1 MSVKNTILIVD
12 DEISYL
18 ELLKSILEQEGYENV
33 IAESNPLN
41 VEKIL
46 NDNKVDLILLDIYMP
61 EMNGLELLEKIYPQH
76 PDIPV
81 IIVTAVDDKNLAM
94 KAVEFGAY
102 EFIVKPPETDRLFL
116 TIRRA
121 LSYKLLEKERDV
133 LRENLLD
140 ISSEPKTKFDEIIAS
155 SEVMKKVFNLV
166 EVFAPT
172 DEIILITGETGTGK
186 DLIAKKI
193 HQLSARRDKPFV
205 AVNMASISGTLF
217 ESELFGHL
225 KGSFTGAISDKQ
237 GYFESAN
244 GGTIFLDEIGE
255 LPRELQGKLL
265 RVIQYNEIYRIGSS
279 QPVKLDIRIIAA
291 TNKDLLKEVK
301 QENFRADLYYRLN
314 RGYIL
319 LPPLRKRGD
328 DILLLANHFIKIANQ
343 KYNKNITGLSRKAI
357 NQLRHYSFP
366 GNVRE
371 LENIIFNSVM
381 KSEDNEKLESVELP
395 KLYSK
400 KNEEQDEVSNLIS
413 IEEME
418 RNHILYVLSQV
429 DNNITKAASILG
441 LSERTLQRKIRKIKN
456 SL

>member
-1 MSVKNTILIVD
+1 VNNTILIVD

-41 VEKIL
+41 VENIL
-46 NDNKVDLILLDIYMP
+46 DNNDVDLILLDIYMP
-61 EMNGLELLEKIYPQH
+61 EMSGLELLERIYPKH

-102 EFIVKPPETDRLFL
+102 EFIVKPPETERLFL
-116 TIRRA
+116 TIKRA
-121 LSYKLLEKERDV
+121 LNYKLLEKERDV
-133 LRENLLD
+133 LRNNLLEVK
-140 ISSEPKTKFDEIIAS
+140 SEPKQRYDEIIAS
-155 SEVMKKVFNLV
+155 SDLMSKVFNLV
-166 EVFAPT
+166 EIFAPT

-193 HQLSARRDKPFV
+193 HQLSSRRDKPFV

-237 GYFESAN
+237 GYFEAAN

-255 LPRELQGKLL
+255 LPKELQGKLL

-279 QPVKLDIRIIAA
+279 QPIKLDIRIIAA
-291 TNKDLLKEVK
+291 TNKDLLEEVQK
-301 QENFRADLYYRLN
+301 GNFRADLYYRLN
-314 RGYIL
+314 RGYIY
-319 LPPLRKRGD
+319 LPPLRKRGE
-328 DILLLANHFIKIANQ
+328 DIILLANHFIKIANQ
-343 KYNKNITGLSRKAI
+343 KYDKNILGLSRRAI
-357 NQLRHYSFP
+357 NQLRHYTFP

-381 KSEDNEKLESVELP
+381 KNEDNQKLEYVELP
-395 KLYSK
+395 KEFMAK
-400 KNEEQDEVSNLIS
+400 KAEESLSNLVS

-429 DNNITKAASILG
+429 DNNITKAATILG
-441 LSERTLQRKIRKIKN
+441 LSERTLQRKLKKIKE

>member
-1 MSVKNTILIVD
+1 MKNTILIVD
-12 DEISYL
+12 DEVSYL

-46 NDNKVDLILLDIYMP
+46 ESQDVDLILLDIYMP
-61 EMNGLELLEKIYPQH
+61 EMSGLELLERIYPKH

-81 IIVTAVDDKNLAM
+81 IIITAVDDKNLAM

-116 TIRRA
+116 TIKRA
-121 LSYKLLEKERDV
+121 LNYKLLEKERDV
-133 LRENLLD
+133 LRNNL
-140 ISSEPKTKFDEIIAS
+140 IEVKTEPKQRYEEIIAS
-155 SEVMKKVFNLV
+155 SELMTKVFNLV
-166 EVFAPT
+166 EIFAPT

-193 HQLSARRDKPFV
+193 HQLSSRRDKPFV

-237 GYFESAN
+237 GYFEAAN

-255 LPRELQGKLL
+255 LPKELQGKLL

-279 QPVKLDIRIIAA
+279 QPIKLDIRIIAA
-291 TNKDLLKEVK
+291 TNKDLLEEVQK
-301 QENFRADLYYRLN
+301 GNFRADLYYRLN
-314 RGYIL
+314 RGYIY
-319 LPPLRKRGD
+319 LPPLRKRGE
-328 DILLLANHFIKIANQ
+328 DIILLANHFIKIANQ
-343 KYNKNITGLSRKAI
+343 KYDKNILGLSRKVI
-357 NQLRHYSFP
+357 NQLRHYTFP

-381 KSEDNEKLESVELP
+381 KSEDNQKLESVELP
-395 KLYSK
+395 KDFMAK
-400 KNEEQDEVSNLIS
+400 KAEESLTNLVS

-418 RNHILYVLSQV
+418 KNHILYVLAQV
-429 DNNITKAASILG
+429 DNNVTKAATILG
-441 LSERTLQRKIRKIKN
+441 LSERSLQRKLKKIKE